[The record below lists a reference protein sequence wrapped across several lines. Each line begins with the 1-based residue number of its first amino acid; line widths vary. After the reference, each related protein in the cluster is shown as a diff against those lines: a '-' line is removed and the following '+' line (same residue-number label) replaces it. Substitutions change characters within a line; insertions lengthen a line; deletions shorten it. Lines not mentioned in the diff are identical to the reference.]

1 MDWHKLKI
9 AYLHGRPGPHWTS
22 RAFASSINAE
32 FHFIDEI
39 ARWHDLTLP
48 AWKRYWRWLQ
58 NALYFPYERFDV
70 IFLDGPH
77 IWPPIGKLLRSIKTP
92 LIPHMNNETLY
103 FLYANYYHLITK
115 RGYIYAL
122 SHYNALIT
130 SGKMQQNL
138 ARAVLGSKCPPT
150 FRTINGVPDEK
161 LNSISVK
168 NSHAE
173 PVVLLIAHGTG
184 GWRTYYKGLDLWIE
198 VIQRAAQQVKGLEG
212 WIIGQWDDTEKE
224 RLLRAFPGAPVR
236 FLGAMDDIYS
246 VLPQASLYL
255 HLARGE
261 AWGVAILE
269 AMAGG
274 IPAIVSEWTGAA
286 EVVEQV
292 WPEGVVPLSAEKA
305 TEAVVR
311 YFSLTETEKRALSEK
326 SATLI
331 REKYRLSQAIAGF
344 QSAFAEALKVVG
356 LL

>member
-1 MDWHKLKI
+1 
-9 AYLHGRPGPHWTS
+9 
-22 RAFASSINAE
+22 
-32 FHFIDEI
+32 
-39 ARWHDLTLP
+39 
-48 AWKRYWRWLQ
+48 
-58 NALYFPYERFDV
+58 
-70 IFLDGPH
+70 
-77 IWPPIGKLLRSIKTP
+77 
-92 LIPHMNNETLY
+92 MNNETLY
-103 FLYANYYHLITK
+103 FLYANYYHPITK

-150 FRTINGVPDEK
+150 FRTINGIPDEK
-161 LNSISVK
+161 LNSIPVK

-224 RLLRAFPGAPVR
+224 RLLTAFPGAPVR
-236 FLGAMDDIYS
+236 FLGAMDDVYS

-269 AMAGG
+269 AMAAG

-286 EVVEQV
+286 EAVEQV
-292 WPEGVVPLSAEKA
+292 WPEGVVPLSVEKA